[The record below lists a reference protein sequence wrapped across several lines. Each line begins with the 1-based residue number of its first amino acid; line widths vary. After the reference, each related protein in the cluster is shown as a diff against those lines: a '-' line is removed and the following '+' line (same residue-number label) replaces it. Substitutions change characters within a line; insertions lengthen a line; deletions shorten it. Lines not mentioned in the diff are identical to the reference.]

1 MPKIYKVDKKTLY
14 SVNNTNTYTNINFDT
29 NPNVNIDHIFV
40 CEPCYKYINL
50 NKLKNLLRVSKS
62 ASEGKQNHIINL
74 NCNSECIDKSNNY
87 INDKCAFAYK
97 PPLTYTKCYICNR
110 LVANIIGGPDII
122 KFLNTILIQTS
133 SENYVS
139 DELLL
144 RIAKYTKW
152 QYNDIYD
159 YFNADLVKKFKLS
172 RKQYQNINQAMND
185 LEGLPALNIINEK
198 SNDLYNYLTKGMNG
212 HSTI

>member
-1 MPKIYKVDKKTLY
+1 MPKIYKVDKKTLN

-50 NKLKNLLRVSKS
+50 NKLKNLLRISKS
-62 ASEGKQNHIINL
+62 ASEGKQNYVINKDCFE
-74 NCNSECIDKSNNY
+74 NCIRISNNY
-87 INDKCAFAYK
+87 INDKCAFSYK
-97 PPLTYTKCYICNR
+97 QPLTYTKCYTCNR

-122 KFLNTILIQTS
+122 KFLNESLIQTS
-133 SENYVS
+133 SNNIVT

-144 RIAKYTKW
+144 MIAKYTKW

-159 YFNADLVKKFKLS
+159 YFNADLVKKYKIS
-172 RKQYQNINQAMND
+172 RKDYLNINQAMND
-185 LEGLPALNIINEK
+185 LEGLPGPNIINERG
-198 SNDLYNYLTKGMNG
+198 NDLYNYLTKGMDG
-212 HSTI
+212 HSAI